1 MRLEL
6 RSKFIIASLL
16 VAATSLAVRPLVE
29 NLGVPPWGAI
39 AIALCLGGV
48 IGWTCQLRLTRE
60 LRALR
65 SSADRIRSGDLTGT
79 VDLQL
84 GRRYPDETSDLA
96 RSVDGIAQNL
106 RELVSHMEAAA
117 QQVSDSSRELSLS
130 TQGVKTTFQ
139 EISST
144 MEGVAAGAVR
154 QQEDAERTAR
164 RSHEI
169 SESLDRTSESVLEA
183 SAFASE
189 ANHRADSGVEV
200 TRRAVGKMQLLFE
213 RAEEAGRLVV
223 QFEPKIRS
231 VHRITEVIT
240 SVADKTHL
248 LSLNASIE
256 AARAGDAGRGF
267 TAVAEEIRKLA
278 ESSGEQAEQIE
289 DLVRQLEDQSRSI
302 SEVMRSMGDEVSSG
316 RSDLDGIQCSLELI
330 QTAVAQVS
338 KRAAGVVEEA
348 EEQTNA
354 SRSVVGDID
363 SVAKVASENAR
374 ATVDIRQA
382 LTLQSEGMEEIV
394 SLSAKLFDMS
404 ARLGEAASRF
414 RTR

>member
-1 MRLEL
+1 
-6 RSKFIIASLL
+6 
-16 VAATSLAVRPLVE
+16 
-29 NLGVPPWGAI
+29 
-39 AIALCLGGV
+39 
-48 IGWTCQLRLTRE
+48 
-60 LRALR
+60 
-65 SSADRIRSGDLTGT
+65 
-79 VDLQL
+79 
-84 GRRYPDETSDLA
+84 
-96 RSVDGIAQNL
+96 
-106 RELVSHMEAAA
+106 
-117 QQVSDSSRELSLS
+117 
-130 TQGVKTTFQ
+130 
-139 EISST
+139 
-144 MEGVAAGAVR
+144 
-154 QQEDAERTAR
+154 
-164 RSHEI
+164 
-169 SESLDRTSESVLEA
+169 
-183 SAFASE
+183 
-189 ANHRADSGVEV
+189 
-200 TRRAVGKMQLLFE
+200 
-213 RAEEAGRLVV
+213 V

-338 KRAAGVVEEA
+338 KRAAGVLEEA

-363 SVAKVASENAR
+363 SVARVASENAR